1 MNEPLLSIVIP
12 NHDYGRFLP
21 RLAADLA
28 AQTLGLGEVEIL
40 LADDGSTDDS
50 RAASEALAALP
61 CRSFSAFWLAHGGRP
76 GPVRNH
82 GLARA
87 RGLLLL
93 CLDPDDRIAPGYLA
107 ACLAAL
113 DADPEAS
120 LAYTDFI
127 LDEPGGPRTVRLP
140 EFDPGLLRGQN
151 ILAPTAVLRRAVW
164 EDTGGYRA
172 DTAYEDWELWVRA
185 ASLGHR
191 GVRVAE
197 PLYTHVVHGANF
209 SLAARRDDA
218 RAKAAIVLAN
228 PEFFPAGVRH
238 WARAVMDVEPWAYP
252 FPRGIIPG
260 LDDVLAL
267 LAIRDRVEN
276 PGA

>member
-1 MNEPLLSIVIP
+1 MSAPLLSLVIP

-28 AQTLGLGEVEIL
+28 AQTLGLDAVEIL

-50 RAASEALAALP
+50 RRAAESLAALP
-61 CRSFSAFWLAHGGRP
+61 CRSFAAYWLDHCGRP
-76 GPVRNH
+76 GLVRNQ
-82 GLARA
+82 GLERA
-87 RGLLLL
+87 SGRFLL
-93 CLDPDDRIAPGYLA
+93 CLDPDDRIAPGYLQ

-113 DADPEAS
+113 DADPGAS

-127 LDEPGGPRTVRLP
+127 LDEPGGPRAVRLP
-140 EFDPGLLRGQN
+140 EFDPALLRNQN
-151 ILAPTAVLRRAVW
+151 ILAPTAVLRRALW

-191 GVRVAE
+191 GVRVAG

-209 SLAARRDDA
+209 SFAARRDDA
-218 RAKAAIVLAN
+218 RSKAAIVLRN
-228 PEFFPAGVRH
+228 PGFFPAGVRH
-238 WARAVMDVEPWAYP
+238 WAAGVMDGAPWAHP
-252 FPRGIIPG
+252 FPRGIIP
-260 LDDVLAL
+260 LLADVETL
-267 LAIRDRVEN
+267 LAIRDHVEN
-276 PGA
+276 PGP